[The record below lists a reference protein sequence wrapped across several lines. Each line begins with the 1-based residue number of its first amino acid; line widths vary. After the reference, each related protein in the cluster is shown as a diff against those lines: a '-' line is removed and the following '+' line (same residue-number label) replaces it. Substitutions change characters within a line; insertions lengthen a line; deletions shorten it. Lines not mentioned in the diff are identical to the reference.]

1 MKHCVVHLKHFVVW
15 YCNSKEKTK
24 RMEGKF
30 LSVKEKVR
38 KFIACMLTYIT
49 RNVEGS
55 SLGWQ
60 EIIDENSDP
69 QVRIENIRNLKI
81 VR

>member
-1 MKHCVVHLKHFVVW
+1 
-15 YCNSKEKTK
+15 
-24 RMEGKF
+24 MERKL
-30 LSVKEKVR
+30 LSVKEKLR
-38 KFIACMLTYIT
+38 KFIACRLTYIT
-49 RNVEGS
+49 RDVKGS
-55 SLGWQ
+55 SLGWK